1 MKQFN
6 IVLVLMMTM
15 LVGFSS
21 CEKMMYVE
29 SDRYVYADNNRLD
42 SPNDSVFSLVGIL
55 SKFQKLGDQ
64 YVLLG
69 ELRGDLMDVTHNTT
83 NDLIA
88 LNQLDYSDTD
98 NEYLNLSNYYAVINN
113 CNYLIQNMDTSIVVQ
128 GELTMLREVAAA
140 KAIRAWTY
148 LQMALNYNGAFYYEI
163 PILTVAQSQEISSNK
178 DLYFKDRE
186 ALFDLLIADLYPMLG
201 VSYPTYPVTSGD
213 IDKLIPSMYYILG
226 EIYLWKGMYTQ
237 AAEMYYQDIYK
248 NLAVVDVE
256 NSSSLIEEPN
266 LISINGYSKDDPYN
280 NYFLDGYTI
289 KPDWDLQYLNETT
302 ANMEYYINDDYGR
315 FNTSKMYRYTYT
327 DYCVKPTENA
337 IQFFAQ
343 QPYLHQ
349 GEDADGNRVNIAA
362 TGDLRGM
369 TGSMKYVE
377 ENMETLSTEGM
388 SATEMKQFEQL
399 AIYQEP
405 KSSVYITTYLTSN
418 NAMTNQIYLQSS
430 NLAYLRYA
438 EAINRAGKPSVA
450 LAVINNGL
458 NLATLRDSLKV
469 SSWELDSALVEKWS
483 DQTFLKNVGTRTR
496 GQGVSTRVGFF
507 FENAN
512 PNLNDSILFV
522 EKVLLEECALE
533 TAFKGNR
540 FHDLLRYTNHPDAPN
555 YIADA
560 LAKKFPERAGE
571 FASKSVEDWFIPY
584 PHQPAE

>member
-55 SKFQKLGDQ
+55 YQFQKLGDQ

-69 ELRGDLMDVTHNTT
+69 ELRGDLMDVTQNAT

-88 LNQLDYSDTD
+88 LNQLDYSDTE
-98 NEYLNLSNYYAVINN
+98 NEYLNMSNYYAVINN

-128 GELTMLREVAAA
+128 GEQTLLREVAAA

-148 LQMALNYNGAFYYEI
+148 LQMALNYNGAFYYEM
-163 PILTVAQSQEISSNK
+163 PILTVAQSQEVSSNK

-186 ALFDLLIADLYPMLG
+186 QLFDLIIADLTPMVG
-201 VSYPTYPVTSGD
+201 VSYPTYPVTSSN
-213 IDKLIPSMYYILG
+213 IDELIPSMYYILG
-226 EIYLWKGMYTQ
+226 EIYLWKGMYKQ

-248 NLAVVDVE
+248 SHAVVTSDY
-256 NSSSLIEEPN
+256 SSSLEET
-266 LISINGYSKDDPYN
+266 SGFVTVNGYSKEDPYN
-280 NYFLDGYTI
+280 NYFLGGYYI
-289 KPDWDLQYLNETT
+289 YDVWAGQYSNEAT
-302 ANMEYYINDDYGR
+302 ARIEYYINDVYGR
-315 FNTSKMYRYTYT
+315 FNPSKIYRYTYS
-327 DYCVKPTENA
+327 DYCVKPSEHA

-349 GEDADGNRVNIAA
+349 GETENGGRVNIA
-362 TGDLRGM
+362 TNGDLRGI
-369 TGSMKYVE
+369 TGCMRYVE
-377 ENMETLSTEGM
+377 ENMSSLSTEGM
-388 SATEMKQFEQL
+388 SATQMKQFEQV

-405 KSSVYITTYLTSN
+405 NSSVYISLYSEHSYATSSD
-418 NAMTNQIYLQSS
+418 IFLQSS

-483 DQTFLKNVGTRTR
+483 DQVFLFNVGTRTR

>member
-55 SKFQKLGDQ
+55 TKFQKLGDQ

-69 ELRGDLMDVTHNTT
+69 ELRGDLMDVTQNAT

-98 NEYLNLSNYYAVINN
+98 NEYLNMSNYYAVINN

-128 GELTMLREVAAA
+128 GKLTMLREVAAA

-186 ALFDLLIADLYPMLG
+186 QLFDLLIADLYPMLG
-201 VSYPTYPVTSGD
+201 VSYPTYPVTSSN

-226 EIYLWKGMYTQ
+226 EIYLWKGMYAQ

-248 NLAVVDVE
+248 NLAIVSVE
-256 NSSSLIEEPN
+256 HSSSLSDASNIV
-266 LISINGYSKDDPYN
+266 SINGFSREDPYN
-280 NYFLDGYTI
+280 NYFLDGYEI
-289 KPDWDLQYLNETT
+289 DPKWDLQYLNETT
-302 ANMEYYINDDYGR
+302 VGMEYYINDDYGR
-315 FNTSKMYRYTYT
+315 FNASKMYRYTYT
-327 DYCVKPTENA
+327 DYCVKPTEHA

-362 TGDLRGM
+362 NGDLRGIS
-369 TGSMKYVE
+369 GSMQYVE
-377 ENMETLSTEGM
+377 ENMSTLSTDGM
-388 SATEMKQFEQL
+388 SATDMKQFEQV

-405 KSSVYITTYLTSN
+405 HSSVYVTLYTLS
-418 NAMTNQIYLQSS
+418 NQIYLQSS

-483 DQTFLKNVGTRTR
+483 DQAFLANVGTRTR

-540 FHDLLRYTNHPDAPN
+540 FHDLLRYTNHQIPVAAPN
-555 YIADA
+555 YIAEA
-560 LAKKFPERAGE
+560 LAKKYPERAGE
-571 FASKSVEDWFIPY
+571 FASKTVEDWFIPY
-584 PHQPAE
+584 PHQSAE

>member
-1 MKQFN
+1 
-6 IVLVLMMTM
+6 
-15 LVGFSS
+15 
-21 CEKMMYVE
+21 
-29 SDRYVYADNNRLD
+29 
-42 SPNDSVFSLVGIL
+42 
-55 SKFQKLGDQ
+55 
-64 YVLLG
+64 
-69 ELRGDLMDVTHNTT
+69 
-83 NDLIA
+83 
-88 LNQLDYSDTD
+88 
-98 NEYLNLSNYYAVINN
+98 
-113 CNYLIQNMDTSIVVQ
+113 
-128 GELTMLREVAAA
+128 
-140 KAIRAWTY
+140 
-148 LQMALNYNGAFYYEI
+148 
-163 PILTVAQSQEISSNK
+163 
-178 DLYFKDRE
+178 
-186 ALFDLLIADLYPMLG
+186 
-201 VSYPTYPVTSGD
+201 
-213 IDKLIPSMYYILG
+213 
-226 EIYLWKGMYTQ
+226 
-237 AAEMYYQDIYK
+237 

-256 NSSSLIEEPN
+256 NSSFLRESPN
-266 LISINGYSKDDPYN
+266 LISVNGYSKDDPYN
-280 NYFLDGYTI
+280 NYFLDGYEI
-289 KPDWDLQYLNETT
+289 NPDWDLQYLNETT

-315 FNTSKMYRYTYT
+315 FNASKMYRYTYT

-362 TGDLRGM
+362 TGDLRGI

-405 KSSVYITTYLTSN
+405 KSSVYITTYLTSSS
-418 NAMTNQIYLQSS
+418 AMSNQIYLQSS

-483 DQTFLKNVGTRTR
+483 DQTFLANVGTRTR

-512 PNLNDSILFV
+512 PNLSDSILFV